1 MNMEFETTIEEAE
14 VVISFDYQP
23 EEATVLYYS
32 DGSGDPGCP
41 ASIDNVG
48 VYWKTKKFNSKT
60 LKHEDVEI
68 DVTNFLRELG
78 HDLEDLC
85 WNYLENK

>member
-1 MNMEFETTIEEAE
+1 MEFETEIEQAE

-41 ASIDNVG
+41 ASVDNIG
-48 VYWKTKKFNSKT
+48 VYWVTQIFNSTTRKWESSR
-60 LKHEDVEI
+60 L
-68 DVTNFLRELG
+68 DVTALLEQLG
-78 HDLEDLC
+78 YDIKEMC
-85 WNYLENK
+85 WDYLENK